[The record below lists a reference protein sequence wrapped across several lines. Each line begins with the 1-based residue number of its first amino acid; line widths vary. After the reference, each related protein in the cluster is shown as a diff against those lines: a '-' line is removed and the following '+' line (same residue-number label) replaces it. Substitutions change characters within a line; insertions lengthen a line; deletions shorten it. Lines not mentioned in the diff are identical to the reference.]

1 MCDCGIYENGRSVK
15 IFSEGQYPYTAGDYL
30 KIERDGTTIN
40 YYLVKVGD
48 DPATEGTKTLGGSNS
63 SIPAPARGFFINTL
77 GLAYFIATT
86 NAKLCIQR

>member
-48 DPATEGTKTLGGSNS
+48 ALLKNCTNHLLK
-63 SIPAPARGFFINTL
+63 I
-77 GLAYFIATT
+77 YFIEVKHILFTAS
-86 NAKLCIQR
+86 KK